1 MNIDISKNEL
11 YISKLD
17 SISKDYIPPR
27 HIPFCRPRRSDA
39 FVFILSGS
47 CRYLFSDGYS
57 FTVSAGDILYLAKGA
72 VYQMDVNER
81 YDFICINFFFSGEEP
96 RRSDKFPTKDPAFT
110 ENLFYRLWKKHTS
123 GSSLAE
129 KMSLLYNV
137 LNDALSSRERKYLQ
151 NSSRYKIEEAM
162 ALISASS
169 DESITVESL
178 ARHAGISEVYFRRLF
193 KSVTGIS
200 PAKYITDQKIRRAK
214 ELLELDYL
222 TLEDVS
228 ERCGFSS
235 LSYFCRVFKENVGMT
250 PGEFR
255 KTRIV

>member
-1 MNIDISKNEL
+1 
-11 YISKLD
+11 
-17 SISKDYIPPR
+17 
-27 HIPFCRPRRSDA
+27 
-39 FVFILSGS
+39 
-47 CRYLFSDGYS
+47 
-57 FTVSAGDILYLAKGA
+57 
-72 VYQMDVNER
+72 
-81 YDFICINFFFSGEEP
+81 
-96 RRSDKFPTKDPAFT
+96 
-110 ENLFYRLWKKHTS
+110 
-123 GSSLAE
+123 
-129 KMSLLYNV
+129 
-137 LNDALSSRERKYLQ
+137 
-151 NSSRYKIEEAM
+151 M